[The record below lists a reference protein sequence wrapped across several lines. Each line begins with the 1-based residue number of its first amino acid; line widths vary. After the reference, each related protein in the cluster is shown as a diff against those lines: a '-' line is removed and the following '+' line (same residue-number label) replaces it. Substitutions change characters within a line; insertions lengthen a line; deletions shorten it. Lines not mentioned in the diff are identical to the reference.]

1 MRTLTLDIMWYLW
14 YDKVVLYNPIYSDR
28 ILFQSYTAFSRKGVY
43 VMSLER
49 IIQYA
54 AQIQTIE
61 NRMNRDKYE
70 EIAELD
76 KQVEVYKSESN
87 QVSASLTKINSDI
100 RTVTQEIANSIHES
114 YIDQAYSNVS
124 SELKFWNIQKP
135 VRKTTSTVQQLEDR
149 LKKLLIEKKRLE
161 SVSLNQIEEK
171 NIRSKTSIQKLHDNN
186 RADLESKLRS
196 LQKEVHTL

>member
-1 MRTLTLDIMWYLW
+1 
-14 YDKVVLYNPIYSDR
+14 
-28 ILFQSYTAFSRKGVY
+28 
-43 VMSLER
+43 MSLER

-114 YIDQAYSNVS
+114 YIDQAY
-124 SELKFWNIQKP
+124 EF
-135 VRKTTSTVQQLEDR
+135 
-149 LKKLLIEKKRLE
+149 KRI
-161 SVSLNQIEEK
+161 N
-171 NIRSKTSIQKLHDNN
+171 
-186 RADLESKLRS
+186 
-196 LQKEVHTL
+196 

>member
-1 MRTLTLDIMWYLW
+1 MYKMCTSTLDIMWHLW

-100 RTVTQEIANSIHES
+100 RTITQEIANSIHES
-114 YIDQAYSNVS
+114 YIDQAYSNLR
-124 SELKFWNIQKP
+124 E
-135 VRKTTSTVQQLEDR
+135 STKIYSCFDF
-149 LKKLLIEKKRLE
+149 
-161 SVSLNQIEEK
+161 QI
-171 NIRSKTSIQKLHDNN
+171 T
-186 RADLESKLRS
+186 
-196 LQKEVHTL
+196 